1 MEKFKKENSPEHLEM
16 VAIDHAQRELVR
28 RYLEKQLGENFS
40 ASEKKVECELEWV
53 KKYAAIFRVI
63 FNANKDE
70 FLKMYGEDK
79 ELLIDAIEE
88 ALEDPL

>member
-1 MEKFKKENSPEHLEM
+1 MEKFKKENSPEHFEM
-16 VAIDHAQRELVR
+16 IVIDHAQRELVR
-28 RYLEKQLGENFS
+28 RYLKRQLGENYS

-53 KKYAAIFRVI
+53 KKNAPIFRVI

-70 FLKMYGEDK
+70 FLKMYKEDK
-79 ELLIDAIEE
+79 NMLIDAIEE

>member
-1 MEKFKKENSPEHLEM
+1 MM
-16 VAIDHAQRELVR
+16 VADHAQRELIK
-28 RYLEKQLGENFS
+28 RYLEKNLGENYF
-40 ASEKKVECELEWV
+40 ASEKKLECELEWV

-63 FNANKDE
+63 FNANKEE
-70 FLKMYGEDK
+70 FLKMYSEDK